1 MRYCLLLTA
10 CIKPEQVTINPILRI
25 DPEIR
30 TQDYITALK
39 FWLGYK
45 QTYFDAIVFVEN
57 SGADLIL
64 LKNVVAAEN
73 KFNLEVEFLQLKSS
87 PVPEGIHYGFSELE
101 IIDFAVDHSKLI
113 ADSSHII
120 KVTGRLYFPQLFRLL
135 KEIPENIE
143 FASDSRDY
151 HIGGRSEHYI
161 VTTLFIV
168 EKRFYSSYLYNA
180 KSSMNTT
187 FEYSLEET
195 LFFQILKPLF
205 ISKLNHIILRFPFTL
220 TPVGFGAHWNIDYNT
235 FKKRTSTLIRDIF
248 RVILPAF
255 WI

>member
-1 MRYCLLLTA
+1 MRYCLLITA
-10 CIKPEQVTINPILRI
+10 CIKPKQVTVNPIHRI

-39 FWLGYK
+39 FWLGYE
-45 QTYFDAIVFVEN
+45 QTYFEAIVFVEN
-57 SGADLIL
+57 SGVDLTL

-73 KFNLEVEFLQLKSS
+73 KYSLKVEFLQLDSS

-101 IIDFAVDHSKLI
+101 MIDFAVDHSKLI
-113 ADSSHII
+113 ANSSHII
-120 KVTGRLYFPQLFRLL
+120 KVTGRLYFPQLSRLL
-135 KEIPENIE
+135 KGIPENIE

-151 HIGGRSEHYI
+151 QVGGRSQHYI

-168 EKRFYSSYLYNA
+168 EKRFYLSYLYNA
-180 KSSMNTT
+180 KRSMNTI

-205 ISKLNHIILRFPFTL
+205 IKKLNHIILRFPFTL
-220 TPVGFGAHWNIDYNT
+220 TPVGFGAHWNIDYSS

-248 RVILPAF
+248 RVILPSF